1 MWRICN
7 QCGHRTDAETCPK
20 DGLATEVI
28 RADTEFPG
36 RLHRGERLVERF
48 EIHDLVGVGGM
59 GAVYSGLQRETHQRV
74 AIKVLWQD
82 LAREEIEV
90 KRFAREARATSLL
103 AHPNAVRVFDFGLDP
118 VSNSLFI
125 VMEFLIGQKLSDVL
139 RKEPQFSPVRAVHIA
154 AQVCKALEEAHRK
167 GIVHRDIKPDNI
179 FLQEVAGEQDFAKIL
194 DFGLAKFISGERE
207 RDELTRSGFVVGS
220 PEYMAPEQAAGSEV
234 GPLSDIYSLGVVL
247 YEALTGRLPFD
258 APNTADLLRR
268 HLLEEPQPILGQ
280 PGSELVPPAL
290 AAVVERCLAKDPVDR
305 PRTADELRIQ
315 LLIACDRRRQ
325 NLSGASAPLGFAGG
339 LVEAPTALEAFP
351 TQPGA
356 ARAAVADTAPQPS
369 VRPDAAEPNDP
380 WGFPA
385 EGTPSPAGAML
396 AALEQARLTPL
407 ESADNALDSNSAG
420 QDGHLLGQEGQ
431 QGSPALGDNHGP
443 TLVETPKAVLD
454 ALTPPVDQLAA
465 RGLPVWSAP
474 EGADDDYST
483 NVRPALTARDRPRVG
498 AQGNVAVA
506 QPLPLWGIVLAVVAG
521 LATLTALLL
530 WRV

>member
-139 RKEPQFSPVRAVHIA
+139 RKEPQFNPVRAVHIA

-258 APNTADLLRR
+258 APNTAELLRR

-280 PGSELVPPAL
+280 PGTELVPPAL
-290 AAVVERCLAKDPVDR
+290 AAVVERCLAKDPADR

-325 NLSGASAPLGFAGG
+325 NLSGAVAPLGLGGG
-339 LVEAPTALEAFP
+339 LVEAPTALDASP

-356 ARAAVADTAPQPS
+356 ARPAVADTAPQPA
-369 VRPDAAEPNDP
+369 VRPAAADALDP

-385 EGTPSPAGAML
+385 EGAPSPAGAML
-396 AALEQARLTPL
+396 AALEHAAGAAATGLSDQTRDTGA
-407 ESADNALDSNSAG
+407 SAEDWNHSVAAFG
-420 QDGHLLGQEGQ
+420 EG
-431 QGSPALGDNHGP
+431 HGP

-454 ALTPPVDQLAA
+454 ALTPPVDQPAA
-465 RGLPVWSAP
+465 SNMRAWTSPTGV
-474 EGADDDYST
+474 DDDYSAS
-483 NVRPALTARDRPRVG
+483 VRPALTARDRPRLG
-498 AQGNVAVA
+498 AHNGVALA
-506 QPLPLWGIVLAVVAG
+506 PPLPLWGIALAVVAG
-521 LATLTALLL
+521 LATLAALLL